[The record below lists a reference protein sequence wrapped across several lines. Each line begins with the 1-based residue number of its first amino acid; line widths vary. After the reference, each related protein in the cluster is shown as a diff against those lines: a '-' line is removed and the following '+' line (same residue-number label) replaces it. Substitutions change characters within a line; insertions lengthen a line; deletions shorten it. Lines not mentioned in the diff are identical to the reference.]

1 MVRPRVF
8 VTQPVPGHA
17 LARLGEVAEVDVLP
31 DASRIAPR
39 EELALPPNVANLDV
53 FV

>member
-8 VTQPVPGHA
+8 VTQPVPGPA
-17 LARLGEVAEVDVLP
+17 LARLGEVAEVDVFP
-31 DASRIAPR
+31 EGSRIAPR
-39 EELALPPNVANLDV
+39 GELARPPNVANLEV